1 MTDASFGNESI
12 ARRFEESAQALEN
25 LSEHIEQ
32 LSQQADRQTIATDN
46 IVNAGT
52 HFAEF
57 ANTSQTV
64 ARQMSDAN
72 ARVAE
77 ALDAAETFLK
87 ETDLTQVQAEISL
100 MKEETAEI
108 MRMVAESPHAQIQT
122 DIKSIR
128 GQTEMITK
136 VLDESLR
143 AAIDRAVAAE
153 QKTVATEERLHEE
166 QTSLA
171 DLNLTHKDQSVHLK
185 HLENTIRTMPEK
197 ARKKYGF

>member
-1 MTDASFGNESI
+1 MTDTSFGNESI
-12 ARRFEESAQALEN
+12 SRRFEESAQALEQ
-25 LSEHIEQ
+25 LSEHIRQ
-32 LSQQADRQTIATDN
+32 LSQQADRQTVATDN
-46 IVNAGT
+46 IVDAAT

-57 ANTSQTV
+57 ASTAQTV
-64 ARQMSDAN
+64 AGHMSDAN

-77 ALDAAETFLK
+77 ALDAAETFLN

-122 DIKSIR
+122 DIKDIH

-153 QKTVATEERLHEE
+153 QKTVATEERLHEA

-185 HLENTIRTMPEK
+185 HLEDMIQLMPEK
-197 ARKKYGF
+197 VRKKYGF